1 MSQLHS
7 LYSVF
12 IMCVTFVNLAE
23 HFVNLWT
30 CRGFRSLTR
39 DCPAVKLFSKH
50 MKVEE
55 QVVSQCY
62 CLNILLFNLL
72 PLFNCGNAKKG
83 ACLIIWLL

>member
-55 QVVSQCY
+55 QVVSIASIFY
-62 CLNILLFNLL
+62 FSIGYLYLIVVMR
-72 PLFNCGNAKKG
+72 KKV
-83 ACLIIWLL
+83 LV